1 MPQAERRS
9 EPASIVTTVRD
20 RLRLALKETDTPYPC
35 RYAFLVHPRRRE
47 GEEGFGVI
55 TLAGES
61 LPLSVRMLA
70 ALEQVPSLIDGL
82 SPVILAPAEPIDW
95 TVPGGPGTTWNE
107 VLPVHRIAVW
117 HGHRRDRA
125 EIQTTGTFLAAGRK
139 GPQLVVFCQSRPEGW
154 PA

>member
-1 MPQAERRS
+1 MAQLERRTDQTG
-9 EPASIVTTVRD
+9 IVTTVRD
-20 RLRLALKETDTPYPC
+20 RLRTALRETETPIPC
-35 RYAFLVHPRRRE
+35 SYAFLIHPRRRA

-70 ALEQVPSLIDGL
+70 ALETVPSLIDGM
-82 SPVILAPAEPIDW
+82 SPIVLAPAEPFDW
-95 TVPGGPGTTWNE
+95 TAPAEPGDSWRE
-107 VLPVHRIAVW
+107 VLPVHRIAIW
-117 HGHRRDRA
+117 HGYRA
-125 EIQTTGTFLAAGRK
+125 ERVGIQATGTYLAAGHH